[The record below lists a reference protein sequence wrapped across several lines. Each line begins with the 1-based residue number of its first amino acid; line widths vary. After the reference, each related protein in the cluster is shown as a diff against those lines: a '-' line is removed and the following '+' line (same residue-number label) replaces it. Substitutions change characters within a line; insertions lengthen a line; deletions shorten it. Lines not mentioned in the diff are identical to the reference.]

1 MLLAGLA
8 EAAHFLAGGTSRAHL
23 RSRYP
28 VELWLEIKVVLRGVE
43 FLFDEV
49 GTREG
54 RHVAFVELVGEGGVW
69 TTSRVGHKVLGAA
82 KLVPELVRVRWPL
95 VWTGLRPSW
104 ESHAH
109 ATHGVLVL
117 VLFGHVL

>member
-54 RHVAFVELVGEGGVW
+54 RHVALVELVRECGVW
-69 TTSRVGHKVLGAA
+69 TTSRVGHKVLGAS

-95 VWTGLRPSW
+95 VWTGLRPSR